1 MAQAEDEEEGDE
13 SKVFL
18 DIRENLVIQ
27 RAIMIPTKEKKW
39 SSDNED
45 SWLRRKKFRTRCT
58 SGGKVCKV
66 IIDSGSC
73 ENMVS
78 QEMVDKLKLH
88 CDKHPHPYQIAWL
101 RKGMKSLL
109 IKDV

>member
-1 MAQAEDEEEGDE
+1 MCTFWKDGSKIILFLLKDEEKAENML
-13 SKVFL
+13 SK
-18 DIRENLVIQ
+18 
-27 RAIMIPTKEKKW
+27 KEKKR
-39 SSDNED
+39 SSHNED
-45 SWLRRKKFRTRCT
+45 SWLRKKIFRTRCT

-88 CDKHPHPYQIAWL
+88 YDKHPHRY
-101 RKGMKSLL
+101 
-109 IKDV
+109 